1 MRKETRIAAIL
12 ILAALL
18 LAPAG
23 YLLAQEEQERQEP
36 EIVERIFTIQHGD
49 VQAIYRMIRSF
60 VTAWGTINAD
70 ENSSIIVV
78 RDTSEAVA
86 HMAAIIA
93 EMDLAPENIGLTFFA
108 FRATKGGSRTIP
120 EGLPEGV
127 KRGLNELAGV
137 MAYRVFSPIDSG
149 MLTLASSADRG
160 ELRLTG
166 IGGAD
171 LEISFKI
178 NYSRQSKHLQLY
190 RLLVRL
196 EKGDDGMSL
205 MQTDIGVEN
214 GGVAVVGASK
224 LDGGDEA
231 LVVIVTMNVIQN

>member
-1 MRKETRIAAIL
+1 MRKGTRLIAIL
-12 ILAALL
+12 VLAAVLL
-18 LAPAG
+18 VPAG
-23 YLLAQEEQERQEP
+23 VVLAQEAQERQKP

-137 MAYRVFSPIDSG
+137 MAYRVFNPIDSG
-149 MLTLASSADRG
+149 MLTLASSAERG

-178 NYSRQSKHLQLY
+178 SYSRQSKHLQLHK
-190 RLLVRL
+190 LLVRL
-196 EKGDDGMSL
+196 EKDDEGTSL
-205 MQTDIGVEN
+205 MQTDIGVDD
-214 GGVAVVGASK
+214 GGVAVVGASR
-224 LDGGDEA
+224 LDGGEEA
-231 LVVIVTMNVIQN
+231 LVVILTMNIVQN